1 MEAYKIYVHLEAD
14 IRKSYF
20 LYVFSNWYELWQ
32 KRNMNWGFE
41 FDSAHSSIMLG
52 TGFTGVA
59 DIETGQDGFLYI
71 LTHDR
76 ETGDGNL
83 YWITSSITL

>member
-1 MEAYKIYVHLEAD
+1 
-14 IRKSYF
+14 
-20 LYVFSNWYELWQ
+20 
-32 KRNMNWGFE
+32 MNWGFE

-59 DIETGQDGFLYI
+59 DIETGPDGFLYI

-83 YWITSSITL
+83 YWITSFITL